1 MYQSTFWL
9 PRLEEKLLSQPITR
23 ATNEHKKHLGTK
35 RTSDQI
41 NLLVRVTCKFISTP
55 KEKKYKLGNIFARRM
70 CLQQR

>member
-23 ATNEHKKHLGTK
+23 ATKEHKKHLGTK

-55 KEKKYKLGNIFARRM
+55 KKKYKLGNIFARRM